1 MSAPEDIGLDNSNL
15 KNTRNRLT
23 VFLKCL
29 QLLFRSGE
37 NKNSVKELIKSIL
50 TIYKPLDSFAIAG
63 GEQESTEKLRDYLIE
78 SLDEENLVREIIIQ
92 NLNDILKMST
102 RKDLAVDMFKLVEE
116 EDNNA
121 IIRAIESELNNK
133 IYVYKIKRLLTGYA
147 YDFDKK
153 FKSGTSPDD
162 MLNKIVEEL
171 TILTKNN
178 KTKDCAIVNE
188 VDLDNFEAT
197 GEVFKTVKETT
208 EADSFKFKL
217 GLRALN
223 KITNNGY
230 KNSEFVIWNAL
241 QHNYKSGMLASSL
254 IGIARYNKPVMI
266 DNSKTP
272 LLLYVSLEDDLDI
285 LFEFLYRQMYF
296 TDTKT
301 KADITNTPKEEMA
314 RYVKEKLQATG
325 FKVKF
330 IRVDPSDWSYSSFFS
345 LIEKYEK
352 DGFEIKSVILDYLS
366 LIPTVGCI
374 ANGAVGSDLRDLYR
388 RVRNFFAKRKCLFI
402 SAHQLSPDA
411 QMINRENLTGE
422 VFLNRIMGKGFF
434 DGSKKLSQEMDL
446 ELYAYKF
453 TQNGKDYLAI
463 GKGKHKGSKVMRSED
478 KLAIIPFPENLEP
491 IQDDVLWD
499 ELDSLEFNQAKEI
512 DKDIKG
518 LLGMFT
524 AQGVAIDNAKIEA
537 LGTLGENL
545 KEMAVNNIIIDDS
558 VIEIEAA

>member
-1 MSAPEDIGLDNSNL
+1 MSSLEDVKDIEIDNSNL
-15 KNTRNRLT
+15 KSSRSRLT

-29 QLLFRSGE
+29 QLLFRDGGE
-37 NKNSVKELIKSIL
+37 NKNSTRELITNIL
-50 TIYKPLDSFAIAG
+50 AIYKPMDSFAITG
-63 GEQESTEKLRDYLIE
+63 GEQESTEKIRDYLLE
-78 SLDEENLVREIIIQ
+78 CLDEEILNREIILQ
-92 NLNDILKMST
+92 NLSDILKTST
-102 RKDLAVDMFKLVEE
+102 RRDTPIDMFKMVEE
-116 EDNNA
+116 DDNKN
-121 IIRAIESELNNK
+121 IIRALENELNNK
-133 IYVYKIKRLLTGYA
+133 IYIYRIKKTLNGYT

-153 FKSGTSPDD
+153 FKSGMSPDD
-162 MLNKIVEEL
+162 MLSKIIEEL
-171 TILTKNN
+171 TILTKNIKN
-178 KTKDCAIVNE
+178 KDDAIVNE
-188 VDLDNFEAT
+188 VDLDNVENVSK
-197 GEVFKTVKETT
+197 VFQVVKETN
-208 EADSFKFKL
+208 EAEGFKFKL

-230 KNSEFVIWNAL
+230 KDSEFVIWNAL

-254 IGIARYNKPVMI
+254 IGIARYNKPIMT
-266 DNSKTP
+266 DPSKIP

-285 LFEFLYRQMYF
+285 LFEFLYRQMYY
-296 TDTKT
+296 TDNKV
-301 KADITNTPKEEMA
+301 KADMSNTSKEEMSK
-314 RYVKEKLQATG
+314 YVKDKLQETG

-352 DGFEIKSVILDYLS
+352 DGFELKTVILDYLS

-374 ANGAVGSDLRDLYR
+374 ATGAVGSDLRDLYR

-453 TQNGKDYLAI
+453 TQNNKDYLAI
-463 GKGKHKGSKVMRSED
+463 GKGKHKGSKVMKSTD

-491 IQDDVLWD
+491 IPDDINWD
-499 ELDSLEFNQAKEI
+499 ELDSLEFDEVKEI

-518 LLGMFT
+518 LLNIFGSSNVEAGDKVVDMYTGEVTT
-524 AQGVAIDNAKIEA
+524 AA
-537 LGTLGENL
+537 
-545 KEMAVNNIIIDDS
+545 
-558 VIEIEAA
+558 

>member
-1 MSAPEDIGLDNSNL
+1 MSSLEDVKDIEIDNSNL
-15 KNTRNRLT
+15 KSSRSRLT

-29 QLLFRSGE
+29 QLLFRDGGE
-37 NKNSVKELIKSIL
+37 NKNSTRELITNIL
-50 TIYKPLDSFAIAG
+50 AIYKPMDSFAITG
-63 GEQESTEKLRDYLIE
+63 GEQESTEKIRDYLLE
-78 SLDEENLVREIIIQ
+78 CLDEEILNREIILQ
-92 NLNDILKMST
+92 NLNDILKTST
-102 RKDLAVDMFKLVEE
+102 RKDTAIDMFKMVEE
-116 EDNNA
+116 DDNKN
-121 IIRAIESELNNK
+121 IIRALENELNNK
-133 IYVYKIKRLLTGYA
+133 IYIYRIKKTLNGYT

-153 FKSGTSPDD
+153 FKSGMSPDD
-162 MLNKIVEEL
+162 MLSKIIEEL
-171 TILTKNN
+171 TILTKNIKN
-178 KTKDCAIVNE
+178 KDDAIVNE
-188 VDLDNFEAT
+188 VDLDNVENVSK
-197 GEVFKTVKETT
+197 VFQVVKETN
-208 EADSFKFKL
+208 EAEGFKFKL

-230 KNSEFVIWNAL
+230 KDSEFVIWNAL

-254 IGIARYNKPVMI
+254 IGIARYNKPIMT
-266 DNSKTP
+266 DPSKTP

-285 LFEFLYRQMYF
+285 LFEFLYRQMYY
-296 TDTKT
+296 TDNKV
-301 KADITNTPKEEMA
+301 KADMSNTSKEEMSK
-314 RYVKEKLQATG
+314 YVKDKLQETG

-352 DGFEIKSVILDYLS
+352 DGFELKTVILDYLS

-374 ANGAVGSDLRDLYR
+374 ATGAVGSDLRDLYR

-453 TQNGKDYLAI
+453 TQNNKDYLAI
-463 GKGKHKGSKVMRSED
+463 GKGKHKGSKVMKSTD

-491 IQDDVLWD
+491 IPDDINWD
-499 ELDSLEFNQAKEI
+499 ELDSLEFDEVKEI

-518 LLGMFT
+518 LLNIFGSSNVEAGDKVVDMYTGEVTT
-524 AQGVAIDNAKIEA
+524 AA
-537 LGTLGENL
+537 
-545 KEMAVNNIIIDDS
+545 
-558 VIEIEAA
+558 

>member
-1 MSAPEDIGLDNSNL
+1 MSSLEDVKDIEIDNSNL
-15 KNTRNRLT
+15 KSSRSRLT

-29 QLLFRSGE
+29 QLLFRDGGE
-37 NKNSVKELIKSIL
+37 NKNSTRELITNIL
-50 TIYKPLDSFAIAG
+50 AIYKPMDSFAITG
-63 GEQESTEKLRDYLIE
+63 GEQESTEKIRDYLLE
-78 SLDEENLVREIIIQ
+78 CLDEEILNREIILQ
-92 NLNDILKMST
+92 NLSDILKTST
-102 RKDLAVDMFKLVEE
+102 RKDTAIDMFKMVEE
-116 EDNNA
+116 DENKN
-121 IIRAIESELNNK
+121 IIRALENELNNK
-133 IYVYKIKRLLTGYA
+133 IYIYRIKKTLNGYT

-153 FKSGTSPDD
+153 FKSGMSPDD
-162 MLNKIVEEL
+162 MLSKIIEEL
-171 TILTKNN
+171 AILTKNIKN
-178 KTKDCAIVNE
+178 KDDAIVNE
-188 VDLDNFEAT
+188 VDLDNVENVSK
-197 GEVFKTVKETT
+197 VFQVVKETN
-208 EADSFKFKL
+208 EAEGFKFKL

-230 KNSEFVIWNAL
+230 KDSEFVIWNAL

-254 IGIARYNKPVMI
+254 IGIARYNKPIMT
-266 DNSKTP
+266 DPSKIP

-285 LFEFLYRQMYF
+285 LFEFLYRQMYY
-296 TDTKT
+296 TDNKV
-301 KADITNTPKEEMA
+301 KADMSNTSKEEMSK
-314 RYVKEKLQATG
+314 YVKEKLQETG

-352 DGFEIKSVILDYLS
+352 DGFELKTVILDYLS

-374 ANGAVGSDLRDLYR
+374 ATGAVGSDLRDLYR

-453 TQNGKDYLAI
+453 TQNNKDYLAI
-463 GKGKHKGSKVMRSED
+463 GKGKHKGSKVMKSTD

-491 IQDDVLWD
+491 IPDDINWD
-499 ELDSLEFNQAKEI
+499 ELDSLEFDEVKEI

-518 LLGMFT
+518 LLNIFGSSNVEAGDKVVDIYTGEVTT
-524 AQGVAIDNAKIEA
+524 AA
-537 LGTLGENL
+537 
-545 KEMAVNNIIIDDS
+545 
-558 VIEIEAA
+558 

>member
-1 MSAPEDIGLDNSNL
+1 MSSLEDVKDIEIDNSNL
-15 KNTRNRLT
+15 KSSRSRLT

-29 QLLFRSGE
+29 QLLFRDGGE
-37 NKNSVKELIKSIL
+37 NKNSTRELITNIL
-50 TIYKPLDSFAIAG
+50 AIYKPMDSFAITG
-63 GEQESTEKLRDYLIE
+63 GEQESTEKIRDYLLE
-78 SLDEENLVREIIIQ
+78 CLDEEILNREIILQ
-92 NLNDILKMST
+92 NLNDILKTST
-102 RKDLAVDMFKLVEE
+102 RKDTAIDMFKMVEE
-116 EDNNA
+116 DDNKN
-121 IIRAIESELNNK
+121 IIRALENELNNK
-133 IYVYKIKRLLTGYA
+133 IYIYRIKKTLNGYT

-153 FKSGTSPDD
+153 FKSGMSPDD
-162 MLNKIVEEL
+162 MLSKIIEEL
-171 TILTKNN
+171 TILTKNIKN
-178 KTKDCAIVNE
+178 KDDAIVNE
-188 VDLDNFEAT
+188 VDLDNIENLSK
-197 GEVFKTVKETT
+197 VFQVVKETN
-208 EADSFKFKL
+208 EAEGFKFKL

-230 KNSEFVIWNAL
+230 KDSEFVIWNAL

-254 IGIARYNKPVMI
+254 IGIARYNKPIMT
-266 DNSKTP
+266 DPSKIP

-285 LFEFLYRQMYF
+285 LFEFLYRQMYY
-296 TDTKT
+296 TDNKV
-301 KADITNTPKEEMA
+301 KADMANTTKEEMSK
-314 RYVKEKLQATG
+314 YVKDKLQETG

-352 DGFEIKSVILDYLS
+352 DGFELKTVILDYLS

-374 ANGAVGSDLRDLYR
+374 ATGAVGSDLRDLYR

-453 TQNGKDYLAI
+453 TQNNKDYLAI
-463 GKGKHKGSKVMRSED
+463 GKGKHKGSKVMKSTD

-491 IQDDVLWD
+491 IPDDINWD
-499 ELDSLEFNQAKEI
+499 ELDSLEFDEVKEI

-518 LLGMFT
+518 LLNIFGSSNVEAGDKVVDMYTGEVTT
-524 AQGVAIDNAKIEA
+524 AA
-537 LGTLGENL
+537 
-545 KEMAVNNIIIDDS
+545 
-558 VIEIEAA
+558 

>member
-1 MSAPEDIGLDNSNL
+1 MSSLEDVKDIEIDNSNL
-15 KNTRNRLT
+15 KSSRSRLT

-29 QLLFRSGE
+29 QLLFRDGGE
-37 NKNSVKELIKSIL
+37 NKNSTRELITNIL
-50 TIYKPLDSFAIAG
+50 TIYKPMDSFAITG
-63 GEQESTEKLRDYLIE
+63 GEQESTEKIRDYLLE
-78 SLDEENLVREIIIQ
+78 CLDEEILNREIILQ
-92 NLNDILKMST
+92 NLNDILKTST
-102 RKDLAVDMFKLVEE
+102 RKDTAIDMFKMVEE
-116 EDNNA
+116 DDNKN
-121 IIRAIESELNNK
+121 IIRALENELNNK
-133 IYVYKIKRLLTGYA
+133 IYIYRIKKTLNGYT

-153 FKSGTSPDD
+153 FKSGMSPDD
-162 MLNKIVEEL
+162 MLSKIIEEL
-171 TILTKNN
+171 TILTKNIKN
-178 KTKDCAIVNE
+178 KDDAIVNE
-188 VDLDNFEAT
+188 VDLDNVENVSK
-197 GEVFKTVKETT
+197 VFQVVKETN
-208 EADSFKFKL
+208 EAEGFKFKL

-230 KNSEFVIWNAL
+230 KDSEFVIWNAL

-254 IGIARYNKPVMI
+254 IGIARYNKPIMT
-266 DNSKTP
+266 DPSKIP

-285 LFEFLYRQMYF
+285 LFEFLYRQMYY
-296 TDTKT
+296 TDNKV
-301 KADITNTPKEEMA
+301 KADMSNTSKEEMSK
-314 RYVKEKLQATG
+314 YVKDKLQETG

-352 DGFEIKSVILDYLS
+352 DGFELKTVILDYLS

-374 ANGAVGSDLRDLYR
+374 ATGAVGSDLRDLYR

-453 TQNGKDYLAI
+453 TQNNKDYLAI
-463 GKGKHKGSKVMRSED
+463 GKGKHKGSKVMKSTD

-491 IQDDVLWD
+491 IPDDINWD
-499 ELDSLEFNQAKEI
+499 ELDSLEFDEVKEI

-518 LLGMFT
+518 LLNIFGSSNVEAGDKVVDIYTGEVTT
-524 AQGVAIDNAKIEA
+524 AA
-537 LGTLGENL
+537 
-545 KEMAVNNIIIDDS
+545 
-558 VIEIEAA
+558 

>member
-1 MSAPEDIGLDNSNL
+1 MSSLEDVKDIEIDNSNL
-15 KNTRNRLT
+15 KSSRSRLT

-29 QLLFRSGE
+29 QLLFRDGGE
-37 NKNSVKELIKSIL
+37 NKNSTRELIANIL
-50 TIYKPLDSFAIAG
+50 AIYKPMDSFAITG
-63 GEQESTEKLRDYLIE
+63 GEQESTEKIRDYLLE
-78 SLDEENLVREIIIQ
+78 CLDEEILNREIILQ
-92 NLNDILKMST
+92 NLSDILKTST
-102 RKDLAVDMFKLVEE
+102 RRDTAIDMFKMVEE
-116 EDNNA
+116 DDNKN
-121 IIRAIESELNNK
+121 IIRALENELNNK
-133 IYVYKIKRLLTGYA
+133 IYIYRIKKTLNGYT

-153 FKSGTSPDD
+153 FKSGMSPDD
-162 MLNKIVEEL
+162 MLSKIIEEL
-171 TILTKNN
+171 TILTKNIKN
-178 KTKDCAIVNE
+178 KDDAIVNE
-188 VDLDNFEAT
+188 VDLDNVENVSK
-197 GEVFKTVKETT
+197 VFQVVKETN
-208 EADSFKFKL
+208 EAEGFKFKL

-230 KNSEFVIWNAL
+230 KDSEFVIWNAL

-254 IGIARYNKPVMI
+254 IGIARYNKPIMT
-266 DNSKTP
+266 DPSKIP

-285 LFEFLYRQMYF
+285 LFEFLYRQMYY
-296 TDTKT
+296 TDNKV
-301 KADITNTPKEEMA
+301 KADMSNTSKEEMSK
-314 RYVKEKLQATG
+314 YVKDKLQETG

-352 DGFEIKSVILDYLS
+352 DGFELKTVILDYLS

-374 ANGAVGSDLRDLYR
+374 ATGAVGSDLRDLYR

-453 TQNGKDYLAI
+453 TQNNKDYLAI
-463 GKGKHKGSKVMRSED
+463 GKGKHKGSKVMKSTD

-491 IQDDVLWD
+491 IPDDINWD
-499 ELDSLEFNQAKEI
+499 ELDSLEFDEVKEI

-518 LLGMFT
+518 LLNIFGSSNVEAGDKVVDMYTGEVTT
-524 AQGVAIDNAKIEA
+524 AA
-537 LGTLGENL
+537 
-545 KEMAVNNIIIDDS
+545 
-558 VIEIEAA
+558 

>member
-1 MSAPEDIGLDNSNL
+1 MSSLEDVKDIEIDNSNL
-15 KNTRNRLT
+15 KSSRSRLT

-29 QLLFRSGE
+29 QLLFRDGGE
-37 NKNSVKELIKSIL
+37 NKNSTRELITNIL
-50 TIYKPLDSFAIAG
+50 AIYKPMDSFAITG
-63 GEQESTEKLRDYLIE
+63 GEQESTEKIRDYLLE
-78 SLDEENLVREIIIQ
+78 CLDEEILNREIILQ
-92 NLNDILKMST
+92 NLNDILKTST
-102 RKDLAVDMFKLVEE
+102 RKDTAIDMFKMVEE
-116 EDNNA
+116 DDNKN
-121 IIRAIESELNNK
+121 IIRALENELNNK
-133 IYVYKIKRLLTGYA
+133 IYIYRIKKTLNGYT

-153 FKSGTSPDD
+153 FKSGMSPDD
-162 MLNKIVEEL
+162 MLSKIIEEL
-171 TILTKNN
+171 TILTKNIKN
-178 KTKDCAIVNE
+178 KDDAIVNE
-188 VDLDNFEAT
+188 VDLDNVENVSK
-197 GEVFKTVKETT
+197 VFQVVKETN
-208 EADSFKFKL
+208 EAEGFKFKL

-230 KNSEFVIWNAL
+230 KDSEFVIWNAL

-254 IGIARYNKPVMI
+254 IGIARYNKPIMT
-266 DNSKTP
+266 DPSKIP

-285 LFEFLYRQMYF
+285 LFEFLYRQMYY
-296 TDTKT
+296 TDNKV
-301 KADITNTPKEEMA
+301 KADMTNTSKEEMSK
-314 RYVKEKLQATG
+314 YVKDKLQETG

-352 DGFEIKSVILDYLS
+352 DGFELKTVILDYLS

-374 ANGAVGSDLRDLYR
+374 ATGAVGSDLRDLYR

-453 TQNGKDYLAI
+453 TQNNKDYLAI
-463 GKGKHKGSKVMRSED
+463 GKGKHKGSKVMKSTD

-491 IQDDVLWD
+491 IPDDINWD
-499 ELDSLEFNQAKEI
+499 ELDSLEFDEVKEI

-518 LLGMFT
+518 LLNIFGSSNVEAGDKVVDMYTGEVTT
-524 AQGVAIDNAKIEA
+524 AA
-537 LGTLGENL
+537 
-545 KEMAVNNIIIDDS
+545 
-558 VIEIEAA
+558 

>member
-1 MSAPEDIGLDNSNL
+1 MSSLEDVKDIEIDNSNL
-15 KNTRNRLT
+15 KSSRSRLT

-29 QLLFRSGE
+29 QLLFRDGGE
-37 NKNSVKELIKSIL
+37 NKNSTRELITNIL
-50 TIYKPLDSFAIAG
+50 AIYKPMDSFAITG
-63 GEQESTEKLRDYLIE
+63 GEQESTEKIRDYLLE
-78 SLDEENLVREIIIQ
+78 CLDEEILNREIILQ
-92 NLNDILKMST
+92 NLSDILKTST
-102 RKDLAVDMFKLVEE
+102 RRDTAIDMFKMVEE
-116 EDNNA
+116 DDNKN
-121 IIRAIESELNNK
+121 IIRALENELNNK
-133 IYVYKIKRLLTGYA
+133 IYIYRIKKTLNGYT

-153 FKSGTSPDD
+153 FKSGMSPDD
-162 MLNKIVEEL
+162 MLSKIIEEL
-171 TILTKNN
+171 TVLTKNIKN
-178 KTKDCAIVNE
+178 KDDAIVNE
-188 VDLDNFEAT
+188 VDLDNVENVSK
-197 GEVFKTVKETT
+197 VFQVVKETN
-208 EADSFKFKL
+208 EAEGFKFKL

-230 KNSEFVIWNAL
+230 KDSEFVIWNAL

-254 IGIARYNKPVMI
+254 IGIARYNKPIMT
-266 DNSKTP
+266 DPSKIP

-285 LFEFLYRQMYF
+285 LFEFLYRQMYY
-296 TDTKT
+296 TDNKV
-301 KADITNTPKEEMA
+301 KADMTNTSKEEMSK
-314 RYVKEKLQATG
+314 YVKDKLQETG

-352 DGFEIKSVILDYLS
+352 DGFELKTVILDYLS

-374 ANGAVGSDLRDLYR
+374 ATGAVGSDLRDLYR

-453 TQNGKDYLAI
+453 TQNNKDYLAI
-463 GKGKHKGSKVMRSED
+463 GKGKHKGSKVMKSTD

-491 IQDDVLWD
+491 IPDDINWD
-499 ELDSLEFNQAKEI
+499 ELDSLEFDEVKEI

-518 LLGMFT
+518 LLNIFGSSNVEAGDKVVDMYTGEVTT
-524 AQGVAIDNAKIEA
+524 AA
-537 LGTLGENL
+537 
-545 KEMAVNNIIIDDS
+545 
-558 VIEIEAA
+558 

>member
-1 MSAPEDIGLDNSNL
+1 MSSLEDVKDIEIDNSNL
-15 KNTRNRLT
+15 KSSRSRLT

-29 QLLFRSGE
+29 QLLFRDGGE
-37 NKNSVKELIKSIL
+37 NKNSTRELITNIL
-50 TIYKPLDSFAIAG
+50 AIYKPMDSFAITG
-63 GEQESTEKLRDYLIE
+63 GEQESTEKIRDYLLE
-78 SLDEENLVREIIIQ
+78 CLDEEILNREIILQ
-92 NLNDILKMST
+92 NLSDILKTST
-102 RKDLAVDMFKLVEE
+102 RRDTAIDMFKMVEE
-116 EDNNA
+116 DDNKN
-121 IIRAIESELNNK
+121 IIRALENELNNK
-133 IYVYKIKRLLTGYA
+133 IYIYRIKKTLNGYT

-153 FKSGTSPDD
+153 FKSGMSPDD
-162 MLNKIVEEL
+162 MLSKIIEEL
-171 TILTKNN
+171 TILTKNIKN
-178 KTKDCAIVNE
+178 KDDAIVNE
-188 VDLDNFEAT
+188 VDLDNVENVSK
-197 GEVFKTVKETT
+197 VFQVVKETN
-208 EADSFKFKL
+208 EAEGFKFKL

-230 KNSEFVIWNAL
+230 KDSEFVIWNAL

-254 IGIARYNKPVMI
+254 IGIARYNKPIMT
-266 DNSKTP
+266 DPSKIP

-285 LFEFLYRQMYF
+285 LFEFLYRQMYY
-296 TDTKT
+296 TDNKV
-301 KADITNTPKEEMA
+301 KADMSNTSKEEMSK
-314 RYVKEKLQATG
+314 YVKDKLQETG

-352 DGFEIKSVILDYLS
+352 DGFELKTVILDYLS

-374 ANGAVGSDLRDLYR
+374 ATGAVGSDLRDLYR

-453 TQNGKDYLAI
+453 TQNNKDYLAI
-463 GKGKHKGSKVMRSED
+463 GKGKHKGSKVMKSTD

-491 IQDDVLWD
+491 IPDDINWD
-499 ELDSLEFNQAKEI
+499 ELDSLEFDEVKEI

-518 LLGMFT
+518 LLNIFGSSNVEAGDKVVDMYTGEVTT
-524 AQGVAIDNAKIEA
+524 AA
-537 LGTLGENL
+537 
-545 KEMAVNNIIIDDS
+545 
-558 VIEIEAA
+558 

>member
-1 MSAPEDIGLDNSNL
+1 MSSLEDVKDIEIDNSNL
-15 KNTRNRLT
+15 KSSRSRLT

-29 QLLFRSGE
+29 QLLFRDGGE
-37 NKNSVKELIKSIL
+37 NKNSTRELITNIL
-50 TIYKPLDSFAIAG
+50 AIYKPMDSFAITG
-63 GEQESTEKLRDYLIE
+63 GEQESTEKIRDYLLE
-78 SLDEENLVREIIIQ
+78 CLDEEILNREIILQ
-92 NLNDILKMST
+92 NLSDILKTST
-102 RKDLAVDMFKLVEE
+102 RRDTAIDMFKMVEE
-116 EDNNA
+116 DDNKN
-121 IIRAIESELNNK
+121 IIRALENELNNK
-133 IYVYKIKRLLTGYA
+133 IYIYRIKKTLNGYT

-153 FKSGTSPDD
+153 FKSGMSPDD
-162 MLNKIVEEL
+162 MLSKIIEEL
-171 TILTKNN
+171 TILTKNIKN
-178 KTKDCAIVNE
+178 KDDAIVNE
-188 VDLDNFEAT
+188 VDLDNVENVSK
-197 GEVFKTVKETT
+197 VFQVVKETN
-208 EADSFKFKL
+208 EAEGFKFKL

-230 KNSEFVIWNAL
+230 KDSEFVIWNAL

-254 IGIARYNKPVMI
+254 IGIARYNKPIMT
-266 DNSKTP
+266 DPSKIP

-285 LFEFLYRQMYF
+285 LFEFLYRQMYY
-296 TDTKT
+296 TDNKV
-301 KADITNTPKEEMA
+301 KADMSNTSKEEMSK
-314 RYVKEKLQATG
+314 YVKDKLQETG

-352 DGFEIKSVILDYLS
+352 DGFELKSVILDYLS

-374 ANGAVGSDLRDLYR
+374 ATGAVGSDLRDLYR

-453 TQNGKDYLAI
+453 TQNNKDYLAI
-463 GKGKHKGSKVMRSED
+463 GKGKHKGSKVMKSTD

-491 IQDDVLWD
+491 IPDDINWD
-499 ELDSLEFNQAKEI
+499 ELDSLEFDEVKEI

-518 LLGMFT
+518 LLNIFGSSVEAGDKVVDMYTGEVTT
-524 AQGVAIDNAKIEA
+524 AA
-537 LGTLGENL
+537 
-545 KEMAVNNIIIDDS
+545 
-558 VIEIEAA
+558 

>member
-1 MSAPEDIGLDNSNL
+1 MSSLEDVKDIEIDNSNL
-15 KNTRNRLT
+15 KSSRSRLT

-29 QLLFRSGE
+29 QLLFRDGGE
-37 NKNSVKELIKSIL
+37 NKNSIRELITNIL
-50 TIYKPLDSFAIAG
+50 AIYKPMDSFAITG
-63 GEQESTEKLRDYLIE
+63 GEQESTEKIRDYLLE
-78 SLDEENLVREIIIQ
+78 CLDEEILNREIILQ
-92 NLNDILKMST
+92 NLSDILKTST
-102 RKDLAVDMFKLVEE
+102 RKDTAIDMFKMVEE
-116 EDNNA
+116 DDNKN
-121 IIRAIESELNNK
+121 IIRALENELNNK
-133 IYVYKIKRLLTGYA
+133 IYIYRIKKTLNGYT

-153 FKSGTSPDD
+153 FKSGMSPDD
-162 MLNKIVEEL
+162 MLSKIIEEL
-171 TILTKNN
+171 TILTKNIKN
-178 KTKDCAIVNE
+178 KDDAIVNE
-188 VDLDNFEAT
+188 VDLANVENVSK
-197 GEVFKTVKETT
+197 VFQVVKETN
-208 EADSFKFKL
+208 EAEGFKFKL

-230 KNSEFVIWNAL
+230 KDSEFVIWNAL

-254 IGIARYNKPVMI
+254 IGIARYNKPIMT
-266 DNSKTP
+266 DPSKIP

-285 LFEFLYRQMYF
+285 LFEFLYRQMYY
-296 TDTKT
+296 TDNKV
-301 KADITNTPKEEMA
+301 KADMSNTSKEEMSK
-314 RYVKEKLQATG
+314 YVKDKLQETG

-352 DGFEIKSVILDYLS
+352 DGFELKTVILDYLS

-374 ANGAVGSDLRDLYR
+374 ATGAVGSDLRDLYR

-453 TQNGKDYLAI
+453 TQNNKDYLAI
-463 GKGKHKGSKVMRSED
+463 GKGKHKGSKVMKSTD

-491 IQDDVLWD
+491 IPDDINWD
-499 ELDSLEFNQAKEI
+499 ELDSLEFDEVKEI

-518 LLGMFT
+518 LLNIFGSSNVEAGDKVVDMYTGEVTT
-524 AQGVAIDNAKIEA
+524 AA
-537 LGTLGENL
+537 
-545 KEMAVNNIIIDDS
+545 
-558 VIEIEAA
+558 

>member
-1 MSAPEDIGLDNSNL
+1 MSSLEDVKDIEIDNSNL
-15 KNTRNRLT
+15 KSSRSRLT

-29 QLLFRSGE
+29 QLLFRDGGE
-37 NKNSVKELIKSIL
+37 NKNSTRELITNIL
-50 TIYKPLDSFAIAG
+50 AIYKPMDSFAITG
-63 GEQESTEKLRDYLIE
+63 GEQESTEKIRDYLLE
-78 SLDEENLVREIIIQ
+78 CLDEEILNREIILQ
-92 NLNDILKMST
+92 NLNDILKTST
-102 RKDLAVDMFKLVEE
+102 RKDTAIDMFKMVEE
-116 EDNNA
+116 DENKN
-121 IIRAIESELNNK
+121 IIRALENELNNK
-133 IYVYKIKRLLTGYA
+133 IYIYRIKKTLNGYT

-153 FKSGTSPDD
+153 FKSGMSPDD
-162 MLNKIVEEL
+162 MLSKIIEEL
-171 TILTKNN
+171 TILTKNIKN
-178 KTKDCAIVNE
+178 KDDAIVNE
-188 VDLDNFEAT
+188 VDLDNIENVSK
-197 GEVFKTVKETT
+197 VFQVVKETN
-208 EADSFKFKL
+208 EAEGFKFKL

-230 KNSEFVIWNAL
+230 KDSEFVIWNAL

-254 IGIARYNKPVMI
+254 IGIARYNKPIMT
-266 DNSKTP
+266 DPSKIP

-285 LFEFLYRQMYF
+285 LFEFLYRQMYY
-296 TDTKT
+296 TDNKV
-301 KADITNTPKEEMA
+301 KADMSNTSKEEMSK
-314 RYVKEKLQATG
+314 YVKDKLQETG

-352 DGFEIKSVILDYLS
+352 DGFELKTVILDYLS

-374 ANGAVGSDLRDLYR
+374 ASGAVGSDLRDLYR

-453 TQNGKDYLAI
+453 TQNNKDYLAI
-463 GKGKHKGSKVMRSED
+463 GKGKHKGSKVMKSTD

-491 IQDDVLWD
+491 IPDDINWD
-499 ELDSLEFNQAKEI
+499 ELDSLEFDEVKEI

-518 LLGMFT
+518 LLNIFGSSNVEAGDKVVDMYTGEVTT
-524 AQGVAIDNAKIEA
+524 AA
-537 LGTLGENL
+537 
-545 KEMAVNNIIIDDS
+545 
-558 VIEIEAA
+558 

>member
-1 MSAPEDIGLDNSNL
+1 MSSLEDVKDIEIDNSNL
-15 KNTRNRLT
+15 KSSRSRLT

-29 QLLFRSGE
+29 QLLFRDGGE
-37 NKNSVKELIKSIL
+37 NKNSTRELITNIL
-50 TIYKPLDSFAIAG
+50 AIYKPMDSFAITG
-63 GEQESTEKLRDYLIE
+63 GEQESTEKIRDYLLE
-78 SLDEENLVREIIIQ
+78 CLDEEILNREIILQ
-92 NLNDILKMST
+92 NLNDILKTST
-102 RKDLAVDMFKLVEE
+102 RKDTAIDMFKMVEE
-116 EDNNA
+116 DDNKN
-121 IIRAIESELNNK
+121 IIRALENELNNK
-133 IYVYKIKRLLTGYA
+133 IYIYRIKKTLNGYT

-153 FKSGTSPDD
+153 FKSGMSPDD
-162 MLNKIVEEL
+162 MLSKIIEEL
-171 TILTKNN
+171 TILTKNIKN
-178 KTKDCAIVNE
+178 KDDAIVNE
-188 VDLDNFEAT
+188 VDLDNVENVSK
-197 GEVFKTVKETT
+197 VFQVVKETN
-208 EADSFKFKL
+208 EAEGFKFKL

-230 KNSEFVIWNAL
+230 KDSEFVIWNAL

-254 IGIARYNKPVMI
+254 IGIARYNKPIMI
-266 DNSKTP
+266 DPSKTP

-285 LFEFLYRQMYF
+285 LFEFLYRQMYY
-296 TDTKT
+296 TDNKV
-301 KADITNTPKEEMA
+301 KADMTNTSKEEMSK
-314 RYVKEKLQATG
+314 YVKDKLQETG

-352 DGFEIKSVILDYLS
+352 DGFELKTVILDYLS

-374 ANGAVGSDLRDLYR
+374 ATGAVGSDLRDLYR

-453 TQNGKDYLAI
+453 TQNNKDYLAI
-463 GKGKHKGSKVMRSED
+463 GKGKHKGSKVMKSTD

-491 IQDDVLWD
+491 IPDDINWD
-499 ELDSLEFNQAKEI
+499 ELDSLEFDEVKEI

-518 LLGMFT
+518 LLNIFGSSNVEAGDKVVDMYTGEVTT
-524 AQGVAIDNAKIEA
+524 AA
-537 LGTLGENL
+537 
-545 KEMAVNNIIIDDS
+545 
-558 VIEIEAA
+558 

>member
-1 MSAPEDIGLDNSNL
+1 MSSMEDVKDIGMDNSNL
-15 KNTRNRLT
+15 KNSRTRAT
-23 VFLKCL
+23 VFLKCI
-29 QLLFRSGE
+29 QLLFRNGGE
-37 NKNSVKELIKSIL
+37 NKNSTKELITNIL
-50 TIYKPLDSFAIAG
+50 AVYKPMESFAISG
-63 GEQESTEKLRDYLIE
+63 GEQESTEKLRDYLLE
-78 SLDEENLVREIIIQ
+78 CLDEESLNREIILQ
-92 NLNDILKMST
+92 NLNDILKTSNRRDT
-102 RKDLAVDMFKLVEE
+102 AIEMFKIVEE
-116 EDNNA
+116 DDNKN
-121 IIRAIESELNNK
+121 IIRALENELNNK
-133 IYVYKIKRLLTGYA
+133 IYIHRIKKTLNAYT

-153 FKSGTSPDD
+153 FKSGMSPDD
-162 MLNKIVEEL
+162 MLTKIIEEL
-171 TILTKNN
+171 NILTKNI
-178 KTKDCAIVNE
+178 KTKDDAIVNE
-188 VDLDNFEAT
+188 VDLDNIENVSK
-197 GEVFKTVKETT
+197 VFQVVKETT
-208 EADSFKFKL
+208 EAESFKFKL

-254 IGIARYNKPVMI
+254 IGIARYNKPIMQ
-266 DNSKTP
+266 DPSKIP

-285 LFEFLYRQMYF
+285 LFEFLYRQMYY
-296 TDTKT
+296 TDNKV
-301 KADITNTPKEEMA
+301 KADMANTTKEEMSK
-314 RYVKEKLQATG
+314 YVKDKLQETG

-330 IRVDPSDWSYSSFFS
+330 IRVDPSDWSFTSFFS

-352 DGFEIKSVILDYLS
+352 DGFELKTVVLDYLS

-446 ELYAYKF
+446 ELYAYKY

-463 GKGKHKGSKVMRSED
+463 GKGKHKGSKVMKSTD
-478 KLAIIPFPENLEP
+478 KFAIIPFPENLEP
-491 IQDDVLWD
+491 IPDDILWD
-499 ELDSLEFNQAKEI
+499 ELDSLEFDEVKEI

-518 LLGMFT
+518 LLNIFGSTPVESGDKVVDLYTGEVTT
-524 AQGVAIDNAKIEA
+524 AA
-537 LGTLGENL
+537 
-545 KEMAVNNIIIDDS
+545 
-558 VIEIEAA
+558 

>member
-1 MSAPEDIGLDNSNL
+1 MSSLEDVKDIEIDNSNL
-15 KNTRNRLT
+15 KSSRSRLT

-29 QLLFRSGE
+29 QLLFRDGGE
-37 NKNSVKELIKSIL
+37 NKNSTRELITNIL
-50 TIYKPLDSFAIAG
+50 TIYKPMDSFAITG
-63 GEQESTEKLRDYLIE
+63 GEQESTEKIRDYLLE
-78 SLDEENLVREIIIQ
+78 CLDEEILNREIILQ
-92 NLNDILKMST
+92 NLNDILKTST
-102 RKDLAVDMFKLVEE
+102 RKDTAIDMFKMVEE
-116 EDNNA
+116 DDNKN
-121 IIRAIESELNNK
+121 IIRALENELNNK
-133 IYVYKIKRLLTGYA
+133 IYIYRIKKTLNGYT

-153 FKSGTSPDD
+153 FKSGMSPDD
-162 MLNKIVEEL
+162 MLSKIIEEL
-171 TILTKNN
+171 TILTKNIKN
-178 KTKDCAIVNE
+178 KDDAIVNE
-188 VDLDNFEAT
+188 VDLDNVENVSK
-197 GEVFKTVKETT
+197 VFQVVKETN
-208 EADSFKFKL
+208 EAEGFKFKL

-230 KNSEFVIWNAL
+230 KDSEFVIWNAL

-254 IGIARYNKPVMI
+254 IGIARYNKPIMT
-266 DNSKTP
+266 DPSKIP

-285 LFEFLYRQMYF
+285 LFEFLYRQMYY
-296 TDTKT
+296 TDNKV
-301 KADITNTPKEEMA
+301 KADMSNTSKEEMSK
-314 RYVKEKLQATG
+314 YVKDKLQETG

-352 DGFEIKSVILDYLS
+352 DGFELKTVILDYLS

-374 ANGAVGSDLRDLYR
+374 ATGAVGSDLRDLYR

-453 TQNGKDYLAI
+453 TQNNKDYLAI
-463 GKGKHKGSKVMRSED
+463 GKGKHKGSKVMKSTD

-491 IQDDVLWD
+491 IPDDINWD
-499 ELDSLEFNQAKEI
+499 ELDSLEFDEVKEI

-518 LLGMFT
+518 LLNIFGSSNVEAGDKVVDIYTGEVTT
-524 AQGVAIDNAKIEA
+524 AV
-537 LGTLGENL
+537 
-545 KEMAVNNIIIDDS
+545 
-558 VIEIEAA
+558 

>member
-1 MSAPEDIGLDNSNL
+1 MSSLEDVKDIEIDNSNL
-15 KNTRNRLT
+15 KSSRSRLT

-29 QLLFRSGE
+29 QLLFRDGGE
-37 NKNSVKELIKSIL
+37 NKNSTRELITNIL
-50 TIYKPLDSFAIAG
+50 AIYKPMDSFAITG
-63 GEQESTEKLRDYLIE
+63 GEQESTEKIRDYLLE
-78 SLDEENLVREIIIQ
+78 CLDEEILNREIILQ
-92 NLNDILKMST
+92 NLNDILKTST
-102 RKDLAVDMFKLVEE
+102 RKDTAIDMFKMVEE
-116 EDNNA
+116 DDNKN
-121 IIRAIESELNNK
+121 IIIALENELNNK
-133 IYVYKIKRLLTGYA
+133 IYIYRIKKTLNGYT

-153 FKSGTSPDD
+153 FKSGMSPDD
-162 MLNKIVEEL
+162 MLSKIIEEL
-171 TILTKNN
+171 TILTKNIKN
-178 KTKDCAIVNE
+178 KDDAIVNE
-188 VDLDNFEAT
+188 VDLDNVENVSK
-197 GEVFKTVKETT
+197 VFQVVKETN
-208 EADSFKFKL
+208 EAEGFKFKL

-230 KNSEFVIWNAL
+230 KDSEFVIWNAL

-254 IGIARYNKPVMI
+254 IGIARYNKPIMT
-266 DNSKTP
+266 DPSKIP

-285 LFEFLYRQMYF
+285 LFEFLYRQMYY
-296 TDTKT
+296 TDNKV
-301 KADITNTPKEEMA
+301 KADMSNTSKEEMSK
-314 RYVKEKLQATG
+314 YVKDKLQETG

-352 DGFEIKSVILDYLS
+352 DGFELKTVILDYLS
-366 LIPTVGCI
+366 LIPTVGCV
-374 ANGAVGSDLRDLYR
+374 ATGAVGSDLRDLYR

-453 TQNGKDYLAI
+453 TQNNKDYLAI
-463 GKGKHKGSKVMRSED
+463 GKGKHKGSKVMKSTD

-491 IQDDVLWD
+491 IPDDINWD
-499 ELDSLEFNQAKEI
+499 ELDSLEFDEVKEI

-518 LLGMFT
+518 LLNIFGSSNVEAGDKVVDMYTGEVTT
-524 AQGVAIDNAKIEA
+524 AA
-537 LGTLGENL
+537 
-545 KEMAVNNIIIDDS
+545 
-558 VIEIEAA
+558 

>member
-1 MSAPEDIGLDNSNL
+1 MSSLEDVKDIEIDNSNL
-15 KNTRNRLT
+15 KSSRSRLT

-29 QLLFRSGE
+29 QLLFRDGGE
-37 NKNSVKELIKSIL
+37 NKNSTRELITNIL
-50 TIYKPLDSFAIAG
+50 AIYKPMDSFAITG
-63 GEQESTEKLRDYLIE
+63 GEQESTEKIRDYLLE
-78 SLDEENLVREIIIQ
+78 CLDEEILNREIILQ
-92 NLNDILKMST
+92 NLSDILKTST
-102 RKDLAVDMFKLVEE
+102 RRDTAIDMFKMVEE
-116 EDNNA
+116 DDNKN
-121 IIRAIESELNNK
+121 IIRALENELNNK
-133 IYVYKIKRLLTGYA
+133 IYIYRIKKTLNGYT

-153 FKSGTSPDD
+153 FKSGMSPDD
-162 MLNKIVEEL
+162 MLSKIIEEL
-171 TILTKNN
+171 TILTKNIKN
-178 KTKDCAIVNE
+178 KDDAIVNE
-188 VDLDNFEAT
+188 VDLDNVENVSK
-197 GEVFKTVKETT
+197 VFQVVKETN
-208 EADSFKFKL
+208 EAEGFKFKL

-230 KNSEFVIWNAL
+230 KDSEFVIWNAL

-254 IGIARYNKPVMI
+254 IGIARYNKPIMT
-266 DNSKTP
+266 DPSKIP

-285 LFEFLYRQMYF
+285 LFEFLYRQMYY
-296 TDTKT
+296 TDNKV
-301 KADITNTPKEEMA
+301 KADMSNTSKEEMSK
-314 RYVKEKLQATG
+314 YVKDKLQETG

-352 DGFEIKSVILDYLS
+352 DGFELKTVILDYLS
-366 LIPTVGCI
+366 LIPTVGCV
-374 ANGAVGSDLRDLYR
+374 ATGAVGSDLRDLYR

-453 TQNGKDYLAI
+453 TQNNKDYLAI
-463 GKGKHKGSKVMRSED
+463 GKGKHKGSKVMKSTD

-491 IQDDVLWD
+491 IPDDINWD
-499 ELDSLEFNQAKEI
+499 ELDSLEFDEVKEI

-518 LLGMFT
+518 LLNIFGSSNVEAGDKVVDMYTGEVTT
-524 AQGVAIDNAKIEA
+524 AA
-537 LGTLGENL
+537 
-545 KEMAVNNIIIDDS
+545 
-558 VIEIEAA
+558 

>member
-1 MSAPEDIGLDNSNL
+1 MSSLEDVKDIEIDNSNL
-15 KNTRNRLT
+15 KSSRNRLT

-29 QLLFRSGE
+29 QLLFRDGGE
-37 NKNSVKELIKSIL
+37 NKNSTRELITNIL
-50 TIYKPLDSFAIAG
+50 TIYKPMDSFAITG
-63 GEQESTEKLRDYLIE
+63 GEQESTEKIRDYLLE
-78 SLDEENLVREIIIQ
+78 CLDEEILNREIILQ
-92 NLNDILKMST
+92 NLNDILKTST
-102 RKDLAVDMFKLVEE
+102 RKDTAIDMFKMVEE
-116 EDNNA
+116 DENKN
-121 IIRAIESELNNK
+121 IIRALENELNNK
-133 IYVYKIKRLLTGYA
+133 IYIYRIKKTLNGYT

-153 FKSGTSPDD
+153 FKSGMSPDD
-162 MLNKIVEEL
+162 MLSKIIEEL
-171 TILTKNN
+171 TILTKNIKN
-178 KTKDCAIVNE
+178 KDDAIVNE
-188 VDLDNFEAT
+188 VDLDNVENVSK
-197 GEVFKTVKETT
+197 VFQVVKETN
-208 EADSFKFKL
+208 EAEGFKFKL

-230 KNSEFVIWNAL
+230 KDSEFVIWNAL

-254 IGIARYNKPVMI
+254 IGIARYNKPIMI
-266 DNSKTP
+266 DPSKIP

-285 LFEFLYRQMYF
+285 LFEFLYRQMYY
-296 TDTKT
+296 TDNKV
-301 KADITNTPKEEMA
+301 KADMTNTTKEEMSK
-314 RYVKEKLQATG
+314 YVKDKLQETG

-352 DGFEIKSVILDYLS
+352 DGFELKTVILDYLS

-374 ANGAVGSDLRDLYR
+374 ATGAVGSDLRDLYR
-388 RVRNFFAKRKCLFI
+388 RVRNFFAKRKCLFV

-453 TQNGKDYLAI
+453 TQNNKDYLAI
-463 GKGKHKGSKVMRSED
+463 GKGKHKGSKVMKSTD

-491 IQDDVLWD
+491 IPDDINWD
-499 ELDSLEFNQAKEI
+499 ELDSLEFDEVKEI

-518 LLGMFT
+518 LLNIFG
-524 AQGVAIDNAKIEA
+524 GSNIEA
-537 LGTLGENL
+537 GDKVVDMYTGE
-545 KEMAVNNIIIDDS
+545 VTT
-558 VIEIEAA
+558 AA

>member
-1 MSAPEDIGLDNSNL
+1 MSSLEDVKDIEIDNSNL
-15 KNTRNRLT
+15 KSSRSRLT

-29 QLLFRSGE
+29 QLLFRDGGE
-37 NKNSVKELIKSIL
+37 NKNSTRELITNIL
-50 TIYKPLDSFAIAG
+50 AVYKPMDSFAITG
-63 GEQESTEKLRDYLIE
+63 GEQESTEKIRDYLLE
-78 SLDEENLVREIIIQ
+78 CLDEEILNREIILQ
-92 NLNDILKMST
+92 NLSDILKTST
-102 RKDLAVDMFKLVEE
+102 RRDTAIDMFKMVEE
-116 EDNNA
+116 DDNKN
-121 IIRAIESELNNK
+121 IIRALENELNNK
-133 IYVYKIKRLLTGYA
+133 IYIYRIKKTLNGYT

-153 FKSGTSPDD
+153 FKSGMSPDD
-162 MLNKIVEEL
+162 MLSKIIEEL
-171 TILTKNN
+171 TILTKNIKN
-178 KTKDCAIVNE
+178 KDDAIVNE
-188 VDLDNFEAT
+188 VDLDNVENVSK
-197 GEVFKTVKETT
+197 VFQVVKETN
-208 EADSFKFKL
+208 EAEGFKFKL

-230 KNSEFVIWNAL
+230 KDSEFVIWNAL

-254 IGIARYNKPVMI
+254 IGIARYNKPIMT
-266 DNSKTP
+266 DPSKIP

-285 LFEFLYRQMYF
+285 LFEFLYRQMYY
-296 TDTKT
+296 TDNKV
-301 KADITNTPKEEMA
+301 KADMSNTSKEEMSK
-314 RYVKEKLQATG
+314 YVKDKLQETG

-352 DGFEIKSVILDYLS
+352 DGFELKTVILDYLS

-374 ANGAVGSDLRDLYR
+374 ATGAVGSDLRDLYR

-453 TQNGKDYLAI
+453 TQNNKDYLAI
-463 GKGKHKGSKVMRSED
+463 GKGKHKGSKVMKSTD

-491 IQDDVLWD
+491 IPDDINWD
-499 ELDSLEFNQAKEI
+499 ELDSLEFDEVKEI

-518 LLGMFT
+518 LLNMFGSSNVEAGDKVVDMYTGEVTT
-524 AQGVAIDNAKIEA
+524 AA
-537 LGTLGENL
+537 
-545 KEMAVNNIIIDDS
+545 
-558 VIEIEAA
+558 

>member
-1 MSAPEDIGLDNSNL
+1 MSSLEDVKDIEIDNSNL
-15 KNTRNRLT
+15 KSSRSRLT

-29 QLLFRSGE
+29 QLLFRDGGE
-37 NKNSVKELIKSIL
+37 NKNSTRELITNIL
-50 TIYKPLDSFAIAG
+50 TIYKPMDSFAITG
-63 GEQESTEKLRDYLIE
+63 GEQESTEKIRDYLLE
-78 SLDEENLVREIIIQ
+78 CLDEEILNREIILQ
-92 NLNDILKMST
+92 NLSDILKTST
-102 RKDLAVDMFKLVEE
+102 RRDTAIDMFKMVEE
-116 EDNNA
+116 DDNKN
-121 IIRAIESELNNK
+121 IIRALENELNNK
-133 IYVYKIKRLLTGYA
+133 IYIYRIKKTLNGYT

-153 FKSGTSPDD
+153 FKSGMSPDD
-162 MLNKIVEEL
+162 MLSKIIEEL
-171 TILTKNN
+171 TILTKNIKN
-178 KTKDCAIVNE
+178 KDDAIVNE
-188 VDLDNFEAT
+188 VDLDNVENVSK
-197 GEVFKTVKETT
+197 VFQVVKETN
-208 EADSFKFKL
+208 EAEGFKFKL

-230 KNSEFVIWNAL
+230 KDSEFVIWNAL

-254 IGIARYNKPVMI
+254 IGIARYNKPIMT
-266 DNSKTP
+266 DPSKIP

-285 LFEFLYRQMYF
+285 LFEFLYRQMYY
-296 TDTKT
+296 TDNKV
-301 KADITNTPKEEMA
+301 KADMSNTSKEEMSK
-314 RYVKEKLQATG
+314 YVKDKLQETG

-352 DGFEIKSVILDYLS
+352 DGFELKTVILDYLS

-374 ANGAVGSDLRDLYR
+374 ATGAVGSDLRDLYR

-453 TQNGKDYLAI
+453 TQNNKDYLAI
-463 GKGKHKGSKVMRSED
+463 GKGKHKGSKVMKSTD

-491 IQDDVLWD
+491 IPDDINWD
-499 ELDSLEFNQAKEI
+499 ELDSLEFDEVKEI

-518 LLGMFT
+518 LLNIFGSSNVEAGDKVVDMYTGEVTT
-524 AQGVAIDNAKIEA
+524 AA
-537 LGTLGENL
+537 
-545 KEMAVNNIIIDDS
+545 
-558 VIEIEAA
+558 

>member
-1 MSAPEDIGLDNSNL
+1 MSSLEDVKDIEIDNSNL
-15 KNTRNRLT
+15 KSSRSRLT

-29 QLLFRSGE
+29 QLLFRDGGE
-37 NKNSVKELIKSIL
+37 NKNSTRELITNIL
-50 TIYKPLDSFAIAG
+50 AIYKPMDSFAITG
-63 GEQESTEKLRDYLIE
+63 GEQESTEKIRDYLLE
-78 SLDEENLVREIIIQ
+78 CLDEEILNREIILQ
-92 NLNDILKMST
+92 NLSDILKTST
-102 RKDLAVDMFKLVEE
+102 RKDTAIDMFKMVEE
-116 EDNNA
+116 DDNKN
-121 IIRAIESELNNK
+121 IIRALENELNNK
-133 IYVYKIKRLLTGYA
+133 IYIYRIKKTLNGYT

-153 FKSGTSPDD
+153 FKSGMSPDD
-162 MLNKIVEEL
+162 MLSKIIEEL
-171 TILTKNN
+171 TILTKNIKN
-178 KTKDCAIVNE
+178 KDDAIVNE
-188 VDLDNFEAT
+188 VDLDNVENVSK
-197 GEVFKTVKETT
+197 VFQVVKETN
-208 EADSFKFKL
+208 EAEGFKFKL

-230 KNSEFVIWNAL
+230 KDSEFVIWNAL

-254 IGIARYNKPVMI
+254 IGIARYNKPIMT
-266 DNSKTP
+266 DPSKIP

-285 LFEFLYRQMYF
+285 LFEFLYRQMYY
-296 TDTKT
+296 TDNKV
-301 KADITNTPKEEMA
+301 KADMSNTSKEEMSK
-314 RYVKEKLQATG
+314 YVKDKLQETG

-352 DGFEIKSVILDYLS
+352 DGFELKTVILDYLS

-374 ANGAVGSDLRDLYR
+374 ATGAVGSDLRDLYR

-453 TQNGKDYLAI
+453 TQNNKDYLAI
-463 GKGKHKGSKVMRSED
+463 GKGKHKGSKVMKSTD

-491 IQDDVLWD
+491 IPDDINWD
-499 ELDSLEFNQAKEI
+499 ELDSLEFDEVKEI

-518 LLGMFT
+518 LLNIFGSSNVEAGDKVVDMYTGEVTT
-524 AQGVAIDNAKIEA
+524 AA
-537 LGTLGENL
+537 
-545 KEMAVNNIIIDDS
+545 
-558 VIEIEAA
+558 